1 MTVGLPEPFPRL
13 RMGKDDRNPAIR
25 LFGRR
30 FILEQGPLELLA
42 EFLALVCCSKR
53 IPEGDVINAPLP
65 SLGVLASWP
74 DGAPLQYRPPVKLN
88 LKLFS
93 FLGVSRLDMR
103 HSSHR
108 QHYEELVG
116 RLAAMIRIN
125 DNSTREVV
133 EWFEELMQGFQG
145 SGSDRVWCAQ
155 TFFPVVPAFLTK
167 ETIWKASV
175 AKKNNVDDWDSVI
188 ERFGDY
194 FEASRVFL
202 ARGGEVLYLQ
212 VFNSLTTDPRQV
224 GEFVDQLRDLDD
236 SCVLPQESDPISLH
250 ATLLQSLGD
259 LSGERLAALNR
270 FADEIEGLDQY
281 TARAATRDQDS
292 DTWLNSG
299 WCPRE
304 SWKEGYLFAIELSR
318 VLAAPLDPIERLET
332 LLVGCA
338 LQVLRS
344 LCAQSVRY
352 VEMDP
357 AEGPWG
363 YAWVMTP
370 PEGASAPLRMAS
382 QRNLQVVQS
391 MIYQALRADALG
403 ENAKLDWNEY
413 GSPESALKARYNE
426 ADRKY
431 GHKLLLSL
439 GKKLGLIAPK
449 RGRGARFVMTDEV
462 LRYLVLALL
471 RPGERCTYD
480 TFLRRLHLHYGM
492 AIEEEYLDGA
502 ARWSGL
508 AANRTI
514 QPGKGSWLAAMLRAG
529 GFLTELSDACAVVR
543 NPYEAEG
550 EGAEGGGA

>member
-1 MTVGLPEPFPRL
+1 MTVGLPEPFPCL
-13 RMGKDDRNPAIR
+13 PTIEEEDRNPAIR
-25 LFGRR
+25 LFGKR
-30 FILEQGPLELLA
+30 FIAEQGALELLV
-42 EFLALVCCSKR
+42 EFLSVVCCEKQISTVGL
-53 IPEGDVINAPLP
+53 IYGPLP
-65 SLGVLASWP
+65 SRDALVAWP
-74 DGAPLQYRPPVKLN
+74 RSAPLQYRPPVKLN
-88 LKLFS
+88 LKLFAL
-93 FLGVSRLDMR
+93 LGASPVHTR
-103 HSSHR
+103 HPAHME
-108 QHYEELVG
+108 HYESLTRRLESMIKMNGG
-116 RLAAMIRIN
+116 RV
-125 DNSTREVV
+125 REAV
-133 EWFEELMQGFQG
+133 EWLEELMAGFQG
-145 SGSDRVWCAQ
+145 AGSSRTWCAQ
-155 TFFPVVPAFLTK
+155 TFFPVSRGLLTQETLWNETEARGHPATDWLDYVGDFLRYF
-167 ETIWKASV
+167 SV
-175 AKKNNVDDWDSVI
+175 
-188 ERFGDY
+188 
-194 FEASRVFL
+194 SRHRFL
-202 ARGGEVLYLQ
+202 ARGGELLYLQ
-212 VFNSLTTDPRQV
+212 LCNALTAPP
-224 GEFVDQLRDLDD
+224 GSHAHFVDSLRQCEPLCVSRGEEDPAELQRVLQHGLSNVFGRPNGALDALID
-236 SCVLPQESDPISLH
+236 
-250 ATLLQSLGD
+250 TLD
-259 LSGERLAALNR
+259 
-270 FADEIEGLDQY
+270 GLDPHTQRAVAS
-281 TARAATRDQDS
+281 ARGKDDG
-292 DTWLNSG
+292 WLACE

-318 VLAAPLDPIERLET
+318 VLTARLDPIERLES
-332 LLVGCA
+332 LVVSCA

-344 LCAQSVRY
+344 LCAQSARY

-357 AEGPWG
+357 AEGPWE

-382 QRNLQVVQS
+382 QRNLQVVQR
-391 MIYQALRADALG
+391 MIYQALRGDALVT
-403 ENAKLDWNEY
+403 NAHGGPVSVDRLY
-413 GSPESALKARYNE
+413 RE
-426 ADRKY
+426 ADTRY
-431 GHKLLLSL
+431 GHKLLLNL